1 MLFLRNKYFGL
12 HILIFLVLAF
22 FIRIPGMMVLGQEVD
37 NFISMINE
45 EWRWVQ
51 FTTESGLPSNDIEYI
66 EEARDG
72 TMWVGTK
79 AGLAW
84 YDGYVWHKI
93 DSTYGIPHQPIYS
106 MNKYKEDQ
114 IIVGFRDHS
123 IYYGNKIGFKKVE
136 VWKYG
141 GEAIPYDSNIL
152 LHVNTEMFIYNP
164 DGNFLKM
171 EGPMGLSGWNECRNL
186 WYTKGLNIWLNTDSG
201 LFRWDKKS
209 WILKMKASN
218 QSMYINFL
226 IEDSN
231 GTGLVSI
238 GSPNEQR
245 GLWSWSKDHILR
257 KDDLS
262 SGDWIKGMD
271 INSKGI
277 ILLID
282 KSGESYFKEGGKFKK
297 NTYHHEYL
305 RGGNFIKFSS
315 NDDIFVGGKE
325 GLYLFKNK
333 TKYWSSKKNPLSVT
347 NRVHEVIKKKD
358 GSLWLATAEGLEVH
372 STNGKLTSINE
383 IMGSKLFN
391 ITGLIED
398 DKGRIWCSSGS
409 AFNGAY
415 CWDGS
420 EWVYYRMDT
429 NYAWLRFHK
438 IKKDRRGRL
447 WFCGL
452 SKTSTDKRDEQPGV
466 YIFEGNIFSQW
477 RHSSGLNSQRVY
489 SFAEGLDSTYWFAT
503 QKGICAFKNL
513 KWKYWQGGID
523 IPFRNIFTLTSD
535 NKKGVWFSDRMNGLG
550 HIDEGGNV
558 EIFKSNDGLPDNR
571 VWDISCDEKNR
582 IWVTTEAG
590 LCSYDHGKWKVFDA
604 KTGLMTP
611 DLWPVLP
618 VGDSVYVGTR
628 GGGLAILNLRNSYQK
643 TPKIFI
649 DNAIVEGNKAAVRVR
664 PYAYWGDPQPHDIP
678 IRYSIDNQKW
688 TTWSNNHEVVLT
700 DQTPGDHAIHVE
712 AQNIF
717 GEFELR
723 GKLMYFSVP
732 PPMQQMPQFYLPIG
746 GLSFVLLFVLTEY
759 FVRKKYY
766 TRELQKSETKFRK
779 LTESIFE
786 GIVIHELDVIRDAN
800 NNMTRMFGYT
810 IDELQRK
817 SLYDL
822 FDNDYIDVV
831 KSMVEYPSSKSVE
844 AMGIR
849 SNGSRLWTEIVTT
862 ASVHPEYTYTVTAFR
877 DISDRKNAEHKLV
890 TYKNQLRSLAS
901 ELTTTEERERRRIAA
916 FLHDTISQTLAF
928 CKIKLRSIDLSR
940 QSESV
945 EKSLIHVRSLIDE
958 MIQSTRSL
966 TFELSPPILYEVGF
980 EAAVH
985 SLIEQLQQQH
995 NLSFVLIDD
1004 HISKPLDNE
1013 SRIILYQA
1021 VRELIANVI
1030 KHAHANT
1037 VKITFKKENNMFRV
1051 TVEDDGVGMKT
1062 STNSDESTH
1071 QGGFGLFN
1079 IRERLQTRGGS
1090 LEIITEIKHGTKIS
1104 IVVPLRNHEK

>member
-1 MLFLRNKYFGL
+1 
-12 HILIFLVLAF
+12 
-22 FIRIPGMMVLGQEVD
+22 
-37 NFISMINE
+37 
-45 EWRWVQ
+45 
-51 FTTESGLPSNDIEYI
+51 
-66 EEARDG
+66 
-72 TMWVGTK
+72 
-79 AGLAW
+79 
-84 YDGYVWHKI
+84 
-93 DSTYGIPHQPIYS
+93 
-106 MNKYKEDQ
+106 
-114 IIVGFRDHS
+114 
-123 IYYGNKIGFKKVE
+123 
-136 VWKYG
+136 
-141 GEAIPYDSNIL
+141 
-152 LHVNTEMFIYNP
+152 
-164 DGNFLKM
+164 
-171 EGPMGLSGWNECRNL
+171 
-186 WYTKGLNIWLNTDSG
+186 
-201 LFRWDKKS
+201 
-209 WILKMKASN
+209 
-218 QSMYINFL
+218 
-226 IEDSN
+226 
-231 GTGLVSI
+231 
-238 GSPNEQR
+238 
-245 GLWSWSKDHILR
+245 
-257 KDDLS
+257 
-262 SGDWIKGMD
+262 
-271 INSKGI
+271 
-277 ILLID
+277 
-282 KSGESYFKEGGKFKK
+282 
-297 NTYHHEYL
+297 
-305 RGGNFIKFSS
+305 
-315 NDDIFVGGKE
+315 
-325 GLYLFKNK
+325 
-333 TKYWSSKKNPLSVT
+333 
-347 NRVHEVIKKKD
+347 
-358 GSLWLATAEGLEVH
+358 
-372 STNGKLTSINE
+372 
-383 IMGSKLFN
+383 
-391 ITGLIED
+391 
-398 DKGRIWCSSGS
+398 
-409 AFNGAY
+409 
-415 CWDGS
+415 
-420 EWVYYRMDT
+420 
-429 NYAWLRFHK
+429 
-438 IKKDRRGRL
+438 
-447 WFCGL
+447 
-452 SKTSTDKRDEQPGV
+452 
-466 YIFEGNIFSQW
+466 
-477 RHSSGLNSQRVY
+477 
-489 SFAEGLDSTYWFAT
+489 
-503 QKGICAFKNL
+503 
-513 KWKYWQGGID
+513 
-523 IPFRNIFTLTSD
+523 
-535 NKKGVWFSDRMNGLG
+535 
-550 HIDEGGNV
+550 
-558 EIFKSNDGLPDNR
+558 
-571 VWDISCDEKNR
+571 
-582 IWVTTEAG
+582 
-590 LCSYDHGKWKVFDA
+590 
-604 KTGLMTP
+604 MTP

-831 KSMVEYPSSKSVE
+831 KSMVEYPSLKSVE

-1062 STNSDESTH
+1062 STNSDESIH

-1090 LEIITEIKHGTKIS
+1090 LEIITEIEHGTKIS